1 MTVSTGEEDAMVNE
15 TQVRE
20 QMEKLDLFL
29 TEKAIQQVKLL
40 LARDHREG
48 DGLRV
53 SVSDGGC
60 SGFSYKLDF
69 AREEKPGD
77 IVLESDNLKVFVDST
92 SAPYLKGMTIDYVA
106 SLYGGGFKFINPNA
120 SATCGCG
127 TSFSA

>member
-1 MTVSTGEEDAMVNE
+1 MVNE
-15 TQVRE
+15 PSSQVCE
-20 QMEKLDLFL
+20 QTAKLDLIL

-40 LARDHREG
+40 LARDHRE
-48 DGLRV
+48 DHGLRV
-53 SVSDGGC
+53 SVTDGGC

-69 AREEKPGD
+69 AKEAKPGD

-106 SLYGGGFKFINPNA
+106 SLYGGGFKFVNPNA

>member
-1 MTVSTGEEDAMVNE
+1 MINE
-15 TQVRE
+15 PQVRE
-20 QMEKLDLFL
+20 QPEMLGLTL
-29 TEKAIQQVKLL
+29 TERAIQQVKLL
-40 LARDHREG
+40 LARNHREG
-48 DGLRV
+48 HGLRV
-53 SVSDGGC
+53 SVTDGGC

-69 AREEKPGD
+69 ATEAAPGD
-77 IVLESDNLKVFVDST
+77 TVLESDSLKIFVDST

>member
-1 MTVSTGEEDAMVNE
+1 MIVSTGEEDAMVNE